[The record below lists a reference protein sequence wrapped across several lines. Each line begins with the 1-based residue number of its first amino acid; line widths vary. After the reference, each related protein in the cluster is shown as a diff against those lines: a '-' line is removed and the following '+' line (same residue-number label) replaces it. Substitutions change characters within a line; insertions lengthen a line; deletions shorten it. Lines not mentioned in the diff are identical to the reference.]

1 MLAPVDRSAVFAGKM
16 LGNLLLIGLVEVLT
30 IPIFS
35 ILMRVSVLSCLPRL
49 ALVAF
54 LGTLGFSAVGTLL
67 SALASGTRLR
77 EVLLPLL
84 LYPVWVP
91 VLIAATQLTGQAL
104 GGRPAAEGERWLA
117 LIAAYDI
124 VFVTAGL
131 LLFDRLL
138 EE

>member
-1 MLAPVDRSAVFAGKM
+1 
-16 LGNLLLIGLVEVLT
+16 
-30 IPIFS
+30 
-35 ILMRVSVLSCLPRL
+35 MRVSVLSCLPRL

-67 SALASGTRLR
+67 SALASGSRLR

-91 VLIAATQLTGQAL
+91 VLIAATQLTGQVL

-117 LIAAYDI
+117 LIAAYDL
-124 VFVTAGL
+124 VFITAGL
-131 LLFDRLL
+131 LLFDHLL